1 MQLWLASS
9 DLKQV
14 EQVMN
19 YGIFA
24 GVITNPHVVA
34 ESGMKATDLFK
45 ELVQLA
51 PAAWYQLR
59 DADKQTMLAEADN
72 MLAIDPQ
79 RMRIKSPA
87 TVPGLGVVRDLSERG
102 LDVTATCVPTT
113 AWLCFALAAGAR
125 RIAPYG
131 SMLQKRGLAS
141 KTDEVMQMQHI
152 IDEQAADAVIC
163 TGIYDVT
170 ELPMYAAA
178 GVQSFFI
185 WGRDVEKFLD
195 QPLVQEAVDNFK
207 GDWDKLEEK
216 Y

>member
-1 MQLWLASS
+1 MQLWLASN

-14 EQVMN
+14 EQVMD

-34 ESGMKATDLFK
+34 ESGMKPTDLFK

-59 DADKQTMLAEADN
+59 DADKQTMLAEADK
-72 MLAIDPQ
+72 MLSIDPQ

-102 LDVTATCVPTT
+102 LDVMATCVPTA

-152 IDEQAADAVIC
+152 IDEQPADAVIC

-178 GVQSFFI
+178 GVQTFFI

-195 QPLVQEAVDNFK
+195 QPLAQEAVDNFK
-207 GDWDKLEEK
+207 SDWDKLTEG